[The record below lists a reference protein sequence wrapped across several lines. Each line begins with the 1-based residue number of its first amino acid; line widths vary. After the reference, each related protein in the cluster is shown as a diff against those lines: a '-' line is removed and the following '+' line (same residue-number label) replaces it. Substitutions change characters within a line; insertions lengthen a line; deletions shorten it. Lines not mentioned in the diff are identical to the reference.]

1 MSRSLISALGGLRS
15 HQGWLDV
22 IGNNLANQNTPAFKS
37 SRAVFSS
44 LLSRTLREGTPAST
58 NVGGTNPVQV
68 GLGTQL
74 SYIDRDIGQ
83 GSLNLTGRT
92 FDLALLG
99 RGYFALTDGDRTL
112 YTRVGSFGLDAQ
124 RNMVDLRTGFRVL
137 NGNGQAF
144 QIDTDAVV
152 PPNATSEVSFQGNLP
167 AKVTGPLAEQLGTVS
182 ALYEGTPAE
191 MTGSNAGPFNI
202 PNGVAWSMEVIING
216 GAPQT
221 VSITGGAG
229 PTSAADIAAALDD
242 LDHVSAEVGPGGE
255 IQLVSDKNGTGS
267 TIKITPG
274 EAGAD
279 LASTLGLGTALV
291 SGTQAL
297 ASGVSSLNSL
307 TRNLAPY
314 SDGDGIE
321 ITGSDADGT
330 PIQATFVYGTNGT
343 TVDDLVSFI
352 DSQFT
357 GATASFNPDTGTIS
371 LAADAT
377 GESELSLV
385 MGDNGTGKT
394 DWAQL
399 AFTVTTNGAGPDTVN
414 TSMEVF
420 DSAGT
425 SHILTLKY
433 IRQDNGT
440 WNIEPSLPEDSGTV
454 TSGPVT
460 NVTFNQNG
468 SLLSPPSANV
478 TVQFQGQSSQTIQL
492 KLGNVGG
499 FDGVTQFGAETN
511 VVAADQ
517 DGYGVGSLANM
528 SVGGDGRV
536 TGFYTNGETLT
547 LGQFGV
553 ATFANEG
560 GLAESGDNYW
570 TESSN
575 SGQRLLGVGLFNGS
589 GEVVGGALEESNVD
603 TAEEFVRLIQ
613 AQRGFQANARIISV
627 QDTML
632 EEIVNMV

>member
-37 SRAVFSS
+37 SRALFSS
-44 LLSRTLREGTPAST
+44 LLSRTLREGTPPGT
-58 NVGGTNPVQV
+58 GVGGTNPVQV
-68 GLGTQL
+68 GLGAQL
-74 SYIDRDIGQ
+74 SYIDRNTGQ

-99 RGYFALTDGDRTL
+99 RGYFALSDGDRTL

-137 NGNGQAF
+137 NGNGQGF
-144 QIDTDAVV
+144 QIDTDAIV
-152 PPNATSEVSFQGNLP
+152 PPSATSQVSFQGNLP
-167 AKVTGPLAEQLGTVS
+167 AKVTGPLAEALGTVS
-182 ALYEGTPAE
+182 ALYEGTPAQ
-191 MTGSNAGPFNI
+191 MSGTNPGPYNI
-202 PNGVAWSMEVIING
+202 PSGVAWTMEVIING
-216 GAPQT
+216 GAPQM
-221 VSITGGAG
+221 VSIIGGAG
-229 PTSAADIAAALDD
+229 PTSAADVAAALDA

-255 IQLVSDKNGTGS
+255 IQLLSDKNGTGS

-274 EAGAD
+274 AAGAD
-279 LASTLGLGTALV
+279 LASAVGLGTALV

-297 ASGVSSLNSL
+297 ATGASSLNSL
-307 TRNLAPY
+307 TRNLASY
-314 SDGDGIE
+314 SAGDGIE
-321 ITGSDADGT
+321 VAGSDADGT
-330 PIQATFVYGTNGT
+330 PIQATFVYGTDGT

-352 DSQFT
+352 NAQFS
-357 GATASFNPDTGTIS
+357 GATATFNPGTGTIS
-371 LAADAT
+371 LTADAT
-377 GESELSLV
+377 GESELSVVLSDI
-385 MGDNGTGKT
+385 GAGKT

-399 AFTVTTNGAGPDTVN
+399 AFTVTTNGTGPDTVN

-420 DSAGT
+420 DAAGT
-425 SHILTLKY
+425 SHILSLKY

-440 WNIEPSLPEDSGTV
+440 WNIEPELSADSGSV
-454 TSGPVT
+454 TSSPVT

-468 SLLSPPSANV
+468 TLLSPPSANV
-478 TVQFQGQSSQTIQL
+478 TVQFLGQSSQTIQL

-499 FDGVTQFGAETN
+499 IDGVTQFGAETN
-511 VVAADQ
+511 VVATDQ

-528 SVGGDGRV
+528 AVGSDGRV

-553 ATFANEG
+553 ATFVNDG
-560 GLAESGDNYW
+560 GLADSGDNYW

-575 SGQRLLGVGLFNGS
+575 SGQRLLGAGLLNGS

-627 QDTML
+627 ADTML
-632 EEIVNMV
+632 EEVVNMI